1 MNLLRDQ
8 DAIPEIPIFLESPMG
23 ANATEVFLKY
33 PGWHALGE
41 KRCREM
47 VSNIII
53 VKDIAQSKSIL
64 ASESPKIVLAGSG
77 MVSGGRVLHY
87 LAKHISNP
95 ETTVLLVGF
104 QAEGTCGRQLQEGV
118 HEIKF
123 FGQWYAVK
131 AEIIQTVS
139 LSAHGDQNDILKW
152 IGQFD
157 QKTKKV
163 FLNHGESYIK
173 VKN

>member
-1 MNLLRDQ
+1 LNLLRDQ

-23 ANATEVFLKY
+23 ANATEGFLKY
-33 PGWHALGE
+33 PGWHVLGE

-77 MVSGGRVLHY
+77 MASGGRVLHY

-104 QAEGTCGRQLQEGV
+104 QAEGT
-118 HEIKF
+118 
-123 FGQWYAVK
+123 
-131 AEIIQTVS
+131 
-139 LSAHGDQNDILKW
+139 
-152 IGQFD
+152 
-157 QKTKKV
+157 
-163 FLNHGESYIK
+163 
-173 VKN
+173 